1 MPPKRNTKTKSQQPS
16 QPDEAKVEETKA
28 EEAKVEATEA
38 DEAKVEE
45 SKAEEAKVDNT
56 KEESEEEKM
65 ETEQDPAEAAPNA
78 DSNTEDEKME
88 DTEGE
93 ASAESKDEKEDD
105 GQKSP
110 PKKRGRAAKKAPAP
124 PKETEPKTGRGR
136 KRKTSEADE
145 TSGGPSAP
153 PTPSKKG
160 GKTKGLSLSYED
172 FINKSNLGDRV
183 LSCGEGEQL
192 GHPGRTTTKKPRK
205 VDIVE
210 EDEMKIVQ
218 VVAGGVHSLLL
229 TDDNRIFSCGINEKG
244 TVPAEGVERDGSTD
258 EFAEIK
264 LADLVPNFADEHGK
278 VVMMTA
284 GASFSAALT
293 DKGSVIAWGNLR
305 DQSGEVNVHPLLHEM
320 KEKPVV
326 IIHRRNKVIAKIAA
340 GENHLAMLSHDG
352 HIFTFGDGSMG
363 QLGRTTRTGTIRS
376 RYMVDGSGDALQ
388 VKVLDKKYKE
398 LLFKD
403 IHAAG
408 YWTAAIS
415 VTDTVYTFG
424 LNNFGHLGTP
434 FDKTLREEE
443 EQVAGA
449 GDVAPQ
455 EDDRDFKVCKPTEA
469 DAYGKRN
476 YTHMAGVQH
485 IVARS
490 ADGEVFAIGKN
501 TDNALG
507 LGTWTGND
515 DTAHWRYTTLQK
527 VEKLNTK
534 MSGCSAK
541 LGASIAWDEDGNA
554 FGWGC
559 DTSGQL
565 GLGIKDDDD
574 KVVSEPSP
582 ISSAHLDGY
591 KIISVSVADN
601 HSLFLA
607 KKVE

>member
-1 MPPKRNTKTKSQQPS
+1 M
-16 QPDEAKVEETKA
+16 EAEVE
-28 EEAKVEATEA
+28 
-38 DEAKVEE
+38 
-45 SKAEEAKVDNT
+45 
-56 KEESEEEKM
+56 
-65 ETEQDPAEAAPNA
+65 PAQEPAQEAAPNA
-78 DSNTEDEKME
+78 DSTTEEEKMD
-88 DTEGE
+88 DTEAE
-93 ASAESKDEKEDD
+93 ASAESKDEKEDEEK
-105 GQKSP
+105 QSP
-110 PKKRGRAAKKAPAP
+110 PKKRGRAAKKAAVPVP
-124 PKETEPKTGRGR
+124 PKETEPKAGRGR
-136 KRKTSEADE
+136 KRKPSEG
-145 TSGGPSAP
+145 SNGGSAP
-153 PTPSKKG
+153 PTPSKPPTPKK
-160 GKTKGLSLSYED
+160 GKTKGLTLTWED
-172 FINKSNLGDRV
+172 FINRSNVGDRV
-183 LSCGEGEQL
+183 LTCGEGEQL

-205 VDIVE
+205 VDLVE

-229 TDDNRIFSCGINEKG
+229 TEDNRIFSCGINEKG
-244 TVPAEGVERDGSTD
+244 TVPAEGVEMDGSTD

-264 LADLVPNFADEHGK
+264 LANLVPNFADEHGK
-278 VVMMTA
+278 VVMLTA

-305 DQSGEVNVHPLLHEM
+305 DMSGEINVHPLLHEM
-320 KEKPVV
+320 KKHPVV
-326 IIHRRNKVIAKIAA
+326 IIHRKNKVIAKIAA

-352 HIFTFGDGSMG
+352 HLFTFGDGSMG
-363 QLGRTTRTGTIRS
+363 QLGRTARTGTIRS
-376 RYMVDGSGDALQ
+376 RFMVDGSGDALH

-403 IHAAG
+403 VHAAG
-408 YWTAAIS
+408 YWTAVIS

-434 FDKTLREEE
+434 FDQALREEE
-443 EQVAGA
+443 EQVTGSADA
-449 GDVAPQ
+449 APH
-455 EDDRDFKVCKPTEA
+455 EDDRDFKVYKPTEA

-490 ADGEVFAIGKN
+490 TDGEVFAIGKN

-527 VEKLNTK
+527 IDSLPAN
-534 MSGCSAK
+534 MNGCSAK
-541 LGASIAWDEDGNA
+541 LGASIAWNEEGNA
-554 FGWGC
+554 WGWGC

-565 GLGIKDDDD
+565 GLGIKDDEE
-574 KVVSEPSP
+574 KVVPVP
-582 ISSAHLDGY
+582 TAISSAHLDGY

-607 KKVE
+607 KKVEE

>member
-1 MPPKRNTKTKSQQPS
+1 MPPKRNVKTKSQQPS
-16 QPDEAKVEETKA
+16 QAEEAKVEETK
-28 EEAKVEATEA
+28 EV
-38 DEAKVEE
+38 
-45 SKAEEAKVDNT
+45 
-56 KEESEEEKM
+56 SEEEKM
-65 ETEQDPAEAAPNA
+65 ETEQETAQEAAEAAPNV
-78 DSNTEDEKME
+78 DSNTEEEKME
-88 DTEGE
+88 DTEGD
-93 ASAESKDEKEDD
+93 ASAESKDEKEDED
-105 GQKSP
+105 KVAP
-110 PKKRGRAAKKAPAP
+110 PKKRGRPARRDPAP
-124 PKETEPKTGRGR
+124 PKETEVKTGRGR
-136 KRKTSEADE
+136 KRERKSSEGS
-145 TSGGPSAP
+145 TGGPSAP
-153 PTPSKKG
+153 PTPSKKA
-160 GKTKGLSLSYED
+160 KAKGLTLSWED
-172 FINKSNLGDRV
+172 FINKSNAGDRV

-210 EDEMKIVQ
+210 EDGMKIMQ

-244 TVPAEGVERDGSTD
+244 TVPAEGVEKEGSTD
-258 EFAEIK
+258 EFAQIK
-264 LADLVPNFADEHGK
+264 LADLVHNFADEHGK
-278 VVMMTA
+278 VVMLTA

-305 DQSGEVNVHPLLHEM
+305 DLSGEINVHPLLHQM
-320 KEKPVV
+320 KEGPVV
-326 IIHRRNKVIAKIAA
+326 IIHRKNKVIAKIAA

-352 HIFTFGDGSMG
+352 HLFTFGDGSMG
-363 QLGRTTRTGTIRS
+363 QLGRTTRTGTIRA

-415 VTDTVYTFG
+415 VTDIVYTFG
-424 LNNFGHLGTP
+424 LNNFCHLGVP
-434 FDKTLREEE
+434 LSESLMEED
-443 EQVAGA
+443 EQAAG
-449 GDVAPQ
+449 GDGAPQ
-455 EDDRDFKVCKPTEA
+455 GDERDFKVCKPTEA
-469 DAYGKRN
+469 GAYGKRN

-515 DTAHWRYTTLQK
+515 DKEHWRYTTLEK
-527 VEKLNTK
+527 VEKLPGI

-541 LGASIAWDEDGNA
+541 LGASIAWNEEGKA
-554 FGWGC
+554 WGWGC

-565 GLGIKDDDD
+565 GLGLKDDDE
-574 KVVSEPSP
+574 KVVGEPSP
-582 ISSAHLDGY
+582 ISSAHLEGY

-607 KKVE
+607 KKVQ